1 MAKDPAFLFYPSD
14 FLTGTMFMTNEQIGI
29 YIRLLCSQHQH
40 GGIIDKDSFNAL
52 VGNNLLIKNKFV
64 ETETGFYNE
73 RLTIEMDKR
82 NKKSNNMSD
91 TAKEV
96 WKKRKEQK
104 QCKSKENEYK
114 SNTNVKE
121 NDTNVIQTVDVN
133 RNINRDYIDK
143 EFLEIFNK
151 WMQYKSERKEKYKSE
166 LSEKSFYN
174 SLIKLSNNNK
184 LIAEQIIEQS
194 IANNWAGIFELKKP
208 LFNNNQDI
216 YKPKKPAR
224 TF

>member
-14 FLTGTMFMTNEQIGI
+14 FLTGTMFMTNEHIGI

-52 VGNNLLIKNKFV
+52 VGSNTLIKNKFI

-73 RLTIEMDKR
+73 RLTMEMDKR

-104 QCKSKENEYK
+104 LYKSKENEYK

-121 NDTNVIQTVDVN
+121 NDTIVIQTVN
-133 RNINRDYIDK
+133 RNEDINTTNIINLVDQFFLDFENGNEIVRMAQTQKTTVEILKAYIPHFKIKANSEYPSYGKFVDH
-143 EFLEIFNK
+143 FRNLWLQNK
-151 WMQYKSERKEKYKSE
+151 DIKQPQTGSS
-166 LSEKSFYN
+166 
-174 SLIKLSNNNK
+174 IKLGRK
-184 LIAEQIIEQS
+184 
-194 IANNWAGIFELKKP
+194 
-208 LFNNNQDI
+208 
-216 YKPKKPAR
+216 
-224 TF
+224 

>member
-52 VGNNLLIKNKFV
+52 VGSFNLIKNKFI

-104 QCKSKENEYK
+104 QYKSKENEYN

-121 NDTNVIQTVDVN
+121 NDTNVIQTVN
-133 RNINRDYIDK
+133 RNKDINISNNINIIDAW
-143 EFLEIFNK
+143 FLEFENGNEINEIARINK
-151 WMQYKSERKEKYKSE
+151 FTIEAV
-166 LSEKSFYN
+166 
-174 SLIKLSNNNK
+174 KLK
-184 LIAEQIIEQS
+184 LIDFRKFAELEYPNYGKFVSHFKNWILKNPPKD
-194 IANNWAGIFELKKP
+194 NNAPLKMV
-208 LFNNNQDI
+208 
-216 YKPKKPAR
+216 Y
-224 TF
+224 

>member
-52 VGNNLLIKNKFV
+52 VGTNLLIKNKFI

-96 WKKRKEQK
+96 WKKRKEQM
-104 QCKSKENEYK
+104 QYKSKKNDYN
-114 SNTNVKE
+114 SNTNVLK
-121 NDTNVIQTVDVN
+121 NDTNVIQTVN
-133 RNINRDYIDK
+133 RNEDINI
-143 EFLEIFNK
+143 NK
-151 WMQYKSERKEKYKSE
+151 DIS
-166 LSEKSFYN
+166 
-174 SLIKLSNNNK
+174 
-184 LIAEQIIEQS
+184 IIEQYFIDLENGS
-194 IANNWAGIFELKKP
+194 QITEIARLNHLTIDFVKHKLIEFKSKAELEYPNYAKFVSHFKNWLNKNKIDTS
-208 LFNNNQDI
+208 NQMV
-216 YKPKKPAR
+216 Y
-224 TF
+224 

>member
-52 VGNNLLIKNKFV
+52 VGSNLLIKNKFI

-104 QCKSKENEYK
+104 QYNCTKNEYK
-114 SNTNVKE
+114 SNTNVSK

-133 RNINRDYIDK
+133 RNRNKDINRNYIDSD
-143 EFLEIFNK
+143 FLEIFNK
-151 WMQYKSERKEKYKSE
+151 WMQYKNDRKEKYKSE

-174 SLIKLSNNNK
+174 SLIKLSNNNPI
-184 LIAEQIIEQS
+184 IAEQIIEQS
-194 IANNWAGIFELKKP
+194 ISNNWAGIFELKITPNGNKAS
-208 LFNNNQDI
+208 NGMV
-216 YKPKKPAR
+216 Y
-224 TF
+224 